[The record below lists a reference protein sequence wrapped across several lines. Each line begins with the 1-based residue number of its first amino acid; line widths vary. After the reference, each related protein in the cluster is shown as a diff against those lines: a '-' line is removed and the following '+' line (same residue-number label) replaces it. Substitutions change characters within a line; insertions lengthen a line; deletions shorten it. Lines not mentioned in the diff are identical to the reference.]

1 MKIRE
6 ALTFDD
12 VLLVPKYSAI
22 ESRSLIDLKVNCST
36 KTTNFVFGNPLIPA
50 NMVDVVDE
58 HTIRI
63 FLNYRMLTIIHRFHN
78 DNVQNQIDLFTK
90 FKSEF
95 GEELTSKLLAFSVG
109 VHHVEKDNIKKY
121 VDVGCKIIC
130 IDIAH
135 GHSTKCLDM
144 IRYIKKTYPDTL
156 VIAGN
161 IATARAADDLWT
173 VGADIVKVGI
183 GPGSICTTRIETGN
197 GVPQMTALED
207 ISIAR
212 KYFLRDN
219 IDRKVYIISDG
230 GIKSSGDC
238 VKALCFADM
247 VMIGNL
253 FAFTYDSP
261 GKLQSPNHHHDSSDT
276 LVSYSGSSALKS
288 NYVEGVTIT
297 KQVSKSLNDVINQ
310 LREGIRSGCSYQNV
324 DHVQKL
330 QNDPEFVRVTRIK

>member
-63 FLNYRMLTIIHRFHN
+63 FLNYRMLTIMHRFHN

-90 FKSEF
+90 FKSEY
-95 GEELTSKLLAFSVG
+95 GEDLTSKLLAFSVG
-109 VHHVEKDNIKKY
+109 VHDIEKENIKKY
-121 VDVGCKIIC
+121 VNVGCKIIC

-261 GKLQSPNHHHDSSDT
+261 GKLQSPNHHDSSDT

>member
-1 MKIRE
+1 MKLRD
-6 ALTFDD
+6 AFTFDD
-12 VLLVPKYSAI
+12 VLLVPKFSRI
-22 ESRSLIDLKVNCST
+22 ETRSSIDLEVKCST
-36 KTTNFVFGNPLIPA
+36 RTEDFVFGNPLVPA

-63 FLNYRMLTIIHRFHN
+63 FLNYRMLTIMHRFHS
-78 DNVQNQIDLFTK
+78 DNTQNQIDLFVK

-95 GEELTSKLLAFSVG
+95 GEDLTSKLLAFSIG
-109 VHHVEKDNIKKY
+109 VHDIEKENIKKY
-121 VDVGCKIIC
+121 VDAGCKIIC

-135 GHSTKCLDM
+135 GHSAMCFKM
-144 IRYIKKTYPDTL
+144 IRHIKLTYPNIL
-156 VIAGN
+156 IIAGN
-161 IATARAADDLWT
+161 VATAGAADDLWT

-207 ISIAR
+207 IYNAR
-212 KYFLRDN
+212 TYFLRDN
-219 IDRKVYIISDG
+219 LDRKVYIISDG

-253 FAFTYDSP
+253 FAFTHDSP
-261 GKLQSPNHHHDSSDT
+261 GKLQSANHHDASNA
-276 LVSYSGSSALKS
+276 LVSYSGSSTLKS
-288 NYVEGVTIT
+288 NYIEGITIT
-297 KQVSKSLNDVINQ
+297 KQVTKLLNDVINQ
-310 LREGIRSGCSYQNV
+310 LRDGIRSGCSYQNV

-330 QNDPEFVRVTRIK
+330 QIDPEFVRVTRIK

>member
-1 MKIRE
+1 MKIRD
-6 ALTFDD
+6 AFTFDD
-12 VLLVPKYSAI
+12 VLLVPKFSRI
-22 ESRSLIDLKVNCST
+22 ETRSSIDLKVNFST
-36 KTTNFVFGNPLIPA
+36 KTENFVFDNPLIPA

-58 HTIRI
+58 HTVRI
-63 FLNYRMLTIIHRFHN
+63 FLNYRMLTIMHRFHS
-78 DNVQNQIDLFTK
+78 DNAQNQIDLFVK

-95 GEELTSKLLAFSVG
+95 GEDLTSKLFAFSVG

-121 VDVGCKIIC
+121 VDAGYKIIC

-135 GHSTKCLDM
+135 GHSIMCLKM
-144 IRYIKKTYPDTL
+144 IKHIKSIYPDIL
-156 VIAGN
+156 IIAGN
-161 IATARAADDLWT
+161 VATKEAAYELWYE
-173 VGADIVKVGI
+173 GADIVKVGI

-207 ISIAR
+207 IWNAR
-212 KYFLRDN
+212 KKFLRDYP
-219 IDRKVYIISDG
+219 DRKVYIISDG

-261 GKLQSPNHHHDSSDT
+261 GKLQSPNHHDDTSNT
-276 LVSYSGSSALKS
+276 LVSYSGSSTLKS

-310 LREGIRSGCSYQNV
+310 LCEGIRSGCSYQNV

-330 QNDPEFVRVTRIK
+330 QNNPEFVRVTRIK

>member
-1 MKIRE
+1 MKIRD
-6 ALTFDD
+6 AFTFDD
-12 VLLVPKYSAI
+12 VLLVPKYSNI
-22 ESRSLIDLKVNCST
+22 ETRSSIDLKVKYST
-36 KTTNFVFGNPLIPA
+36 RTEDFVFGNPLVPA

-63 FLNYRMLTIIHRFHN
+63 FLNYRMLTIMHRFHS
-78 DNVQNQIDLFTK
+78 DNAQNQIDLFVK

-95 GEELTSKLLAFSVG
+95 GEDLTSKLLAFSVG
-109 VHHVEKDNIKKY
+109 VHDVEKENIKKY
-121 VDVGCKIIC
+121 VDAGCKIIC

-135 GHSTKCLDM
+135 GHSTMCFKM
-144 IRYIKKTYPDTL
+144 IRHIKLTYPNIL
-156 VIAGN
+156 IIAGN
-161 IATARAADDLWT
+161 VATAGAADDLWT

-207 ISIAR
+207 IYNAR
-212 KYFLRDN
+212 TYFLRDN

-253 FAFTYDSP
+253 FAFTHDSP
-261 GKLQSPNHHHDSSDT
+261 GKLQSANHHDVSNA
-276 LVSYSGSSALKS
+276 LVSYSGSSTLKS

-297 KQVSKSLNDVINQ
+297 KPVSKSLRDVINQ
-310 LREGIRSGCSYQNV
+310 LREGIRSGCSYQNA
-324 DHVQKL
+324 DDIKKL
-330 QNDPEFVRVTRIK
+330 QDDPEFVRVTRIK